1 MKKICKYPLFCL
13 LAVFS
18 CACQE
23 EMVEDIDVKPHY
35 TGQTLKVSAEVNVG
49 GTKAYMGDKTDG
61 RYPFLW
67 EKEGESLVLLER
79 ASLEGNDRFTAVQ
92 NVESSPEYSLSDD
105 SRSADFVFELQELAN
120 GDAFEYGC
128 ISPASCFR
136 SADKDGI
143 IIGVP
148 SVQTP
153 LKSVS
158 DPQASLLWNKVSG
171 YESQPSSL
179 NFEKGFSH
187 LLAYVSFDVRNLSLL
202 PEEKVNAVSIIFDGK
217 AVAGDICLD
226 WNGDYAVTDK
236 VTPSVNVKTDNVNTS
251 GDFSVCFAAIPF
263 EMRIG
268 DKLII
273 NVQTSLSV
281 LSREIE
287 LSNEMLFPAGKVT
300 SFGADMTDAVREVQT
315 VVKLSSGVE
324 YNLDQTSKGVYE
336 QIIPYSGVGSLT
348 YVFAGTEYGQM
359 TSSGSG
365 MVGTNAAGI
374 HVSRTIGR
382 LAANGNP
389 IMMKPSSAKTMLV
402 RLDVSNE
409 DAIPRYYL
417 ELPET
422 EEKLIFHEDFSL
434 MTWGGDYYTYTN
446 GVTPDMTA
454 DVVDGTE
461 VAAKSVDYTQS
472 SFGNKIFDA
481 SNTVYLANRGL
492 IGWDFEN
499 CCERP
504 YAIQVGHSVGAG
516 SITTP
521 AFTSLTGTSKVNIY
535 IDIARFGTNSSGVKL
550 SFEILGSGT
559 FEPELCIGSRDAYT
573 ATTGTYP
580 SLLDVPLTEYDM
592 AFSSDQK
599 KLSTSSNGQGK
610 LIPRAT
616 DNKNTFKPHT
626 RLNLRVTGADATTRI
641 KIYGE
646 AATARFTVFDIKVV
660 EDCFILNGTRIDDT
674 STLYGLARDAST
686 GEPIV
691 GLPVTDGFS
700 YAVTDANGVYQM
712 VKHNQARCVYPS
724 IPAEYEI
731 PMTEDNQP
739 QIYQYITDE
748 TQRYDFNLSQRT
760 SSWDDFTIMAITD
773 VHFYTKGD
781 DQTDE
786 EDKFKQYH
794 VPDMNNYL
802 ASASASGEISKNVL
816 VFSLGDNTSNY
827 TDKLP
832 HIKDNLYSLIQ
843 MNGQRLPMF
852 HAIGNHDHRGDGL
865 TDFECTQDFVNVFGP
880 TDYSINVGNA
890 HIVFM
895 DNTICVEAEQ
905 PKVYGKAMAFERGI
919 TDEQWAW
926 LQADLANVKNK
937 ENKLLI
943 LCVHAPIF
951 GSTEYLHFRDATG
964 LLKTFGESH
973 IMSGHLH
980 KEVIRDYTDVWN
992 GMKGRLSQ
1000 EYNLVALGG
1009 SWTQGWRDK
1018 ISVDGTPMGYNVFNV
1033 SGNMIKEA
1041 FYNPVGQED
1050 NYQFRIYKGSE
1061 KYENAKTI
1069 TRDEEDVIY
1078 NFDWTSLFQKVYEDD
1093 TMDMSGKFVVRVF
1106 AAGTRKQYWDVY
1118 LVDVNGNRTPMQWHD
1133 KAIRDQCTLAY
1144 FYVNKKGSN
1153 GDYASAHAKNIWTI
1167 DVPEAYKSDPEKA
1180 FSEGGYKV
1188 VAEYRSPGGKVFTYE
1203 SNHVQSTKNKRDYG
1217 IFAIADE
1224 WYYNGFT
1231 Y

>member
-1 MKKICKYPLFCL
+1 MG
-13 LAVFS
+13 
-18 CACQE
+18 
-23 EMVEDIDVKPHY
+23 DIDVKPHY
-35 TGQTLKVSAEVNVG
+35 TDQTLKIKAEVNAG

-61 RYPFLW
+61 VYPFFW
-67 EKEGESLVLLER
+67 EKDGESLMLIER
-79 ASLEGNDRFTAVQ
+79 ASLEGSDSFTAVQ
-92 NVESSPEYSLSDD
+92 NIVSLSEYTLSEDAKC
-105 SRSADFVFELQELAN
+105 ADFTFELQELAN

-128 ISPASCFR
+128 LNPASCFR

-143 IIGVP
+143 IIEVP

-187 LLAYVSFDVRNLSLL
+187 LLAYVSFGVRNLSLL

-236 VTPSVNVKTDNVNTS
+236 VIPSVNVKTDNVNTS

-422 EEKLIFHEDFSL
+422 EENVILHEDFSL
-434 MTWGGDYYTYTN
+434 MTWGGDYYTYAN
-446 GVTPDMTA
+446 GVTPNMTA
-454 DVVDGTE
+454 DAVDGTE

-472 SFGNKIFDA
+472 SFGNKVFDA
-481 SNTVYLANRGL
+481 SNTAYIANRGL
-492 IGWDFEN
+492 KGWVFEY

-504 YAIQVGHSVGAG
+504 YAIQVGHANGAG

-521 AFTSLTGTSKVNIY
+521 AFTSLTGTSDVNLC
-535 IDIARFGTNSSGVKL
+535 IDLARFGTNSSGVKIV
-550 SFEILGSGT
+550 FEILGEGT
-559 FEPELCIGSRDAYT
+559 FNPDFCVGSRDAYT

-580 SLLDVPLTEYDM
+580 ALLEVKLTDYDM
-592 AFSSDQK
+592 VFSSDQK

-626 RLNLRVTGADATTRI
+626 RLNLRVTGVDASTRI

-646 AATARFTVFDIKVV
+646 APTARFTIFDIKVI
-660 EDCFILNGTRIDDT
+660 EDTFRLNGTRIDET
-674 STLYGLARDAST
+674 STLYGMAKDAST

-691 GLPVTDGFS
+691 GLPVTDGFT
-700 YAVTDANGVYQM
+700 YAVTDDNGVYQM
-712 VKHNQARCVYPS
+712 VKNEKARCVYPS

-731 PMTEDNQP
+731 PMDEGNQP
-739 QIYQYITDE
+739 LFYQYITDE

-773 VHFYTKGD
+773 VHFFYPKQD
-781 DQTDE
+781 AE
-786 EDKFKQYH
+786 IENKFKNYH
-794 VPDMNNYL
+794 VPDMVNYL
-802 ASASASGEISKNVL
+802 ESASASGDISKNVL
-816 VFSLGDNTSNY
+816 VFNLGDNTCNY
-827 TDKLP
+827 TEKLSY
-832 HIKDNLYSLIQ
+832 IKNNLYSLIT
-843 MNGQRLPMF
+843 MNGQRLPIF
-852 HAIGNHDHRGDGL
+852 CAIGNHDHRGDGL
-865 TDFECTQDFVNVFGP
+865 TDFECTKDFVDVFGP
-880 TDYSINVGNA
+880 TDYSINIGKA

-895 DNTICVEAEQ
+895 DNTMCVEEDQ
-905 PKVYGKAMAFERGI
+905 PMEYGEAMSFDRGI
-919 TDEQWAW
+919 TDEQWTW
-926 LQADLANVKNK
+926 LQADLKNVINK
-937 ENKLLI
+937 EDKLLI
-943 LCVHAPIF
+943 FCVHAPIQN
-951 GSTEYLHFRDATG
+951 GSDPHFEDIRNI
-964 LLKTFGESH
+964 LNTFAESH
-973 IMSGHLH
+973 IMSGHIH
-980 KEVIRDYTDVWN
+980 KETIRDFTDKWT
-992 GMKGRLSQ
+992 GKKGRISQ
-1000 EYNLVALGG
+1000 EHNLVALGG
-1009 SWTQGWRDK
+1009 SWTSGWRDK

-1033 SGNMIKEA
+1033 SGDMIKEA

-1050 NYQFRIYKGSE
+1050 TYQFRIYNGSDM
-1061 KYENAKTI
+1061 YETAKKI
-1069 TRDEEDVIY
+1069 TRKKDDGTSETVTY
-1078 NFDWTSLFQKVYEDD
+1078 NFDWTSVFQNAYEDD
-1093 TMDMSGKFVVRVF
+1093 KMDMSGKFVVRVF
-1106 AAGTRKQYWDVY
+1106 AAGTRKQYWNVY
-1118 LVDVNGNRTPMQWHD
+1118 LVDANGKRIPMEWHE
-1133 KAIRDQCTLAY
+1133 KGIRDQCTLAY
-1144 FYVNKKGSN
+1144 FYVNQNGSN
-1153 GDYASAHAKNIWTI
+1153 KDYASAPAKNLWTI

-1203 SNHVQSTKNKRDYG
+1203 SNHVQSTKYEYKLGFIPVPY
-1217 IFAIADE
+1217 E
-1224 WYYNGFT
+1224 YYYNGFT